1 MSHYITWRDR
11 ENRTQGTWCYFY
23 GRGKGA
29 DNALKE
35 SLKAVGAVYVEDNN
49 ARFAIMPT
57 NDFLRKEDYIE
68 IEEAN
73 LKEAFRVT
81 GYDIHS
87 TSGVEYVTFD
97 PMYLKDLTPSPE
109 AGPGDNSEDYFWLN
123 GGND

>member
-1 MSHYITWRDR
+1 
-11 ENRTQGTWCYFY
+11 
-23 GRGKGA
+23 
-29 DNALKE
+29 
-35 SLKAVGAVYVEDNN
+35 
-49 ARFAIMPT
+49 MPT